1 MIESDEKGSGRN
13 REELSALIDGEL
25 APERLAAVAAWIAE
39 DNEAARAF
47 ATLAALKART
57 TATLRTNDLPS
68 PRRSGREVR
77 TFVALALVAV
87 LGASLVLALS
97 TREAPKDGGSRL
109 QSIAQTQSRL
119 HTAELQIPNLDAANL
134 RLERVSFASDTRP
147 TRADAFYIGER
158 GCRVRLTITERGAPE
173 DAVPA
178 TSQVARWTVGDFAYR
193 LTGEQLDTERFATT
207 VALAEAGSRSP
218 GSMMVAS
225 ASGPLMGRPCLG

>member
-1 MIESDEKGSGRN
+1 MIESDEKGSERD
-13 REELSALIDGEL
+13 REELSALVDGEL

-57 TATLRTNDLPS
+57 TATLRTTDLPS
-68 PRRSGREVR
+68 TRRSGREAR
-77 TFVALALVAV
+77 TFVVLALVAV

-109 QSIAQTQSRL
+109 QSIAQTQSGL
-119 HTAELQIPNLDAANL
+119 HTAELQIPNLNAANL

-158 GCRVRLTITERGAPE
+158 GCRVRLTIAERGAPE
-173 DAVPA
+173 DAAGERPA
-178 TSQVARWTVGDFAYR
+178 RGTASPGWVAGTEGAAAAAPCRATKTLTGRSYAPFGRAASVARHTIKATV
-193 LTGEQLDTERFATT
+193 
-207 VALAEAGSRSP
+207 V
-218 GSMMVAS
+218 
-225 ASGPLMGRPCLG
+225 